1 MDDRQRDANT
11 KLHQPLALSDALQ
24 QSPAVDRQ
32 RLARQA
38 IRSQATAREYAERQL
53 LRAEQMIQDLGAKLN
68 ALRHEKGAA
77 LEVARTAQTALVQAE
92 RNLRGV
98 EVALIGEKATR
109 ERAQRDAQEVRATV
123 HDLRAKLAQA
133 NQTVEVLQTQL
144 GQERQVRHAAERS
157 AAQASAV
164 VEQIADA
171 PGDQPVKRRRGRP
184 PGKRDA
190 SVARPAAGKA
200 RTDNRVPVQWWIE
213 GWAPNT

>member
-109 ERAQRDAQEVRATV
+109 ERAQRDAQEVRA
-123 HDLRAKLAQA
+123 
-133 NQTVEVLQTQL
+133 NC
-144 GQERQVRHAAERS
+144 S
-157 AAQASAV
+157 
-164 VEQIADA
+164 
-171 PGDQPVKRRRGRP
+171 
-184 PGKRDA
+184 
-190 SVARPAAGKA
+190 
-200 RTDNRVPVQWWIE
+200 
-213 GWAPNT
+213 